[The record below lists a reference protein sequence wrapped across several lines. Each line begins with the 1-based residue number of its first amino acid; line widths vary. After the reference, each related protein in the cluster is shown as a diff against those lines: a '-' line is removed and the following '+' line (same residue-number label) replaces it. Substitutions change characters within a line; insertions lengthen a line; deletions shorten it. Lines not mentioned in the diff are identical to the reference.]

1 MKNFIENHQ
10 FYYVNDKFD
19 LSKLNGIIDAPA
31 MMYIEDRLNEIS
43 LDSKSSISFL
53 KESMDN
59 IDDSIEKW
67 YTSYIEKI
75 ESIKNT
81 NLFISMMNL
90 TPDDLGYYTIAEID
104 HDQTSGVIFSKSDNG
119 YIMTYDSL

>member
-19 LSKLNGIIDAPA
+19 LSKLNGIIDEPS

-43 LDSKSSISFL
+43 LDSKSSIEFL
-53 KESMDN
+53 KESMNN
-59 IDDSIEKW
+59 IDESIEKW
-67 YTSYIEKI
+67 YNSYIEKI

-81 NLFISMMNL
+81 NSFISMMNL
-90 TPDDLGYYTIAEID
+90 TPDDLGYYSILDID
-104 HDQTSGVIFSKSDNG
+104 YDQTDGIIFSKTDNG
-119 YIMTYDSL
+119 YIMTYNSL